1 MRINLCH
8 QMPPRPAG
16 GGDKGEGTRGEVYW
30 LAALSISQSGPLY
43 CVTLTS

>member
-8 QMPPRPAG
+8 QMPLAPQ
-16 GGDKGEGTRGEVYW
+16 GEGARGEVYW